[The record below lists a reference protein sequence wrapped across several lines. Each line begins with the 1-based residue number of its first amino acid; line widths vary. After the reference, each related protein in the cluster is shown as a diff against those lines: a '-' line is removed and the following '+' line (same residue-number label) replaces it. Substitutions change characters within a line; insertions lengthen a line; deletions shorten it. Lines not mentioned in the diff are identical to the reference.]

1 MFQKFRLFRKFKK
14 GRWEKYSPEKRLKV
28 AQEFENHYSKKYKR
42 MTCRIVPSS
51 EMDEN
56 TLGLAKFS
64 EKTIYLNSKYFLD
77 ASLKY
82 NMMFTLLHEGRHI
95 FQHEHVNKTYKN
107 NSKVFK
113 LSKAYKWKNS
123 LGGYMDTSS
132 TDYYGYANQS
142 IELDANIFAYK
153 QLKKLKR
160 KFGKDEKYIK
170 EIEYAENLLEN
181 VKEGG
186 KKRYGIFYKFKIN
199 RKNKKNYEN
208 NMKRK

>member
-1 MFQKFRLFRKFKK
+1 MFQKFRLFRKFKN

-28 AQEFENHYSKKYKR
+28 AQEFENYYSKKHKR

-51 EMDEN
+51 EMGEN

-64 EKTIYLNSKYFLD
+64 EKTIYLNSEYFLN
-77 ASLKY
+77 ASLKFE
-82 NMMFTLLHEGRHI
+82 MMLTLLHEGRHI
-95 FQHEHVNKTYKN
+95 FQHEYVNKTYKN

-123 LGGYMDTSS
+123 LGGYMDYAN

-142 IELDANIFAYK
+142 VELDANIFAYK

-170 EIEYAENLLEN
+170 AIEYAENLLAN

-199 RKNKKNYEN
+199 RKNKKNYEK